1 MEVMQMNI
9 YDFSD
14 VDNLLFELYDVQN
27 TRTFELWWVFYINI
41 RGFFNR
47 ACT

>member
-14 VDNLLFELYDVQN
+14 VDNLLFELFDVQN
-27 TRTFELWWVFYINI
+27 TRTFEL
-41 RGFFNR
+41 
-47 ACT
+47 